1 MYPYLKNTK
10 FLDKDIFMPAQTAYN
25 HFIFS
30 KDSIQLVPA
39 VIISLLIIVGA
50 WYINRFLQK
59 TIVTVSQQNNLEET
73 LVKAISNLSYLFIY
87 ALAAMLFLENLH
99 VHMSAVFGTLGVVA
113 IGVGFALQKAMA
125 NMTSGMFLLFY
136 KPFFI
141 GDYIISDKPKF
152 QGKIIDINLRMT
164 TLEWN
169 GDIVLVPNH
178 TLYSAVVIVKKQK

>member
-1 MYPYLKNTK
+1 
-10 FLDKDIFMPAQTAYN
+10 MPAQTAHN
-25 HFIFS
+25 HLILS
-30 KDSIQLVPA
+30 KDSIHIIPA
-39 VIISLLIIVGA
+39 IIISLLIIVGA
-50 WYINRFLQK
+50 WYINRLLQRA
-59 TIVTVSQQNNLEET
+59 ILVLSQKNNLEQT
-73 LVKAISNLSYLFIY
+73 LVKAVSNLTYLFIY
-87 ALAAMLFLENLH
+87 SLAATLFLENLH

-113 IGVGFALQKAMA
+113 IGVGFALQKALA

-178 TLYSAVVIVKKQK
+178 TLYSAVVIVKNKINNVATKN

>member
-1 MYPYLKNTK
+1 MPINTVH
-10 FLDKDIFMPAQTAYN
+10 N
-25 HFIFS
+25 HLVLS
-30 KDSIQLVPA
+30 KDSIHLFPA
-39 VIISLLIIVGA
+39 IIISIVIILSA

-59 TIVTVSQQNNLEET
+59 AIVNISQKHNLEQT
-73 LVKAISNLSYLFIY
+73 LVKAVANLTYLFIY
-87 ALAAMLFLENLH
+87 ALAATLFLENLH

-113 IGVGFALQKAMA
+113 IGVGFALQKALA

-164 TLEWN
+164 TLEFN
-169 GDIVLVPNH
+169 GDLVLVPNH
-178 TLYSAVVIVKKQK
+178 TLYSAVVIVKKAQ